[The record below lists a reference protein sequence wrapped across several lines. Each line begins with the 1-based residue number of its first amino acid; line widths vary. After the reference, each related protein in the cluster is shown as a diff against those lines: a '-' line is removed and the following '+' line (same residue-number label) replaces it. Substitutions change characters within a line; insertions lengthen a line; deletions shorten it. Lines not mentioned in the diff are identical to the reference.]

1 MFITVKIRSLAK
13 PAIAVFAAVLFVAA
27 VFLAFPGE
35 SAGVLAPYNCRT
47 LLIDAGHGGVDGGAV
62 SAEGVKESDVNLAI
76 RASIDAQYRQDHITR
91 TF

>member
-47 LLIDAGHGGVDGGAV
+47 LLIDAGHGL
-62 SAEGVKESDVNLAI
+62 SLI
-76 RASIDAQYRQDHITR
+76 HI
-91 TF
+91 